1 MIDRA
6 YPQHPDKGYAMDLA
20 CPVILCDAC
29 GRVIDK
35 DHPGNVLW
43 HHGRD
48 YDQRFVH
55 KGACDRAVDPNR
67 DALSAEVSEWVEQL
81 AYNYANPILNGDITL
96 PMTGL
101 TVTAT
106 KLISVHG
113 DRVLAERG
121 GK

>member
-6 YPQHPDKGYAMDLA
+6 CPQHPEEGYAMDLA

-35 DHPGNVLW
+35 DHPGNILW
-43 HHGRD
+43 HFGRASD
-48 YDQRFVH
+48 PRHVH
-55 KGACDRAVDPNR
+55 KGACDRAVDPKRN
-67 DALSAEVSEWVEQL
+67 AASAEIEEWVQQL

-101 TVTAT
+101 TVTARRLVDET
-106 KLISVHG
+106 G
-113 DRVLAERG
+113 ERVLAE
-121 GK
+121 